1 MKEKSL
7 SVYAT
12 INTTNNGSE
21 AYHKTLKYRIK
32 THRPNIWTF
41 LECLEEIL
49 CDFDLEYERLEQ
61 GLEISCPGKKLHKE
75 HTIKRNI
82 CKEKLAHCTYFPM
95 ESLRIVSTT
104 MGKPTYQSADE
115 NIIEDEYPDDNSSIQ
130 GESEHVQLCVV
141 CLQTRHEPH
150 VLVPC
155 GHGNLCCF

>member
-12 INTTNNGSE
+12 INTTNNGAE
-21 AYHKTLKYRIK
+21 TYHKTLKSRIK

-82 CKEKLAHCTYFPM
+82 CKEKLAHCTYSPM
-95 ESLRIVSTT
+95 EYLRIVSTT

-115 NIIEDEYPDDNSSIQ
+115 IIIEDEYSDDNSSIG
-130 GESEHVQLCVV
+130 GELNMSNCALYV
-141 CLQTRHEPH
+141 CKQDT
-150 VLVPC
+150 
-155 GHGNLCCF
+155 NLMC